1 MDKYSQYAKEEM
13 ANEPTPQWKLGA
25 VKKAVK
31 FVVNNKSLIPSKK
44 VRGWVS
50 KYGGKMID
58 ALDFVETGTKV
69 GLQLAFEEASIP
81 KNVAKALAD
90 FIVTFIL

>member
-1 MDKYSQYAKEEM
+1 M